1 MPGPP
6 EEMGL
11 TNGCQEQRGQTGST
25 GPPEEMGSSEDRS
38 LTMAGPPEEMG
49 LTNGFQEKSL
59 VPLLSL
65 FGVLLL
71 LPWPLRQQD

>member
-1 MPGPP
+1 
-6 EEMGL
+6 
-11 TNGCQEQRGQTGST
+11 
-25 GPPEEMGSSEDRS
+25 MGSSEDRS

-71 LPWPLRQQD
+71 LLPWPLRQQDHSLVLMLLM